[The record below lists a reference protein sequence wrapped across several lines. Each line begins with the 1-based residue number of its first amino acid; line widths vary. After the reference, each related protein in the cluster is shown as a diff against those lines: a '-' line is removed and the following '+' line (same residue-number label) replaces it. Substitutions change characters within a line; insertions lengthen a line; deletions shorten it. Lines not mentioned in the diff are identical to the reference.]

1 MKGLIVSNGYISD
14 YERLKD
20 MVKECDFLI
29 CADGGT
35 NHVININCRP
45 NLIIGD
51 LDSIYEETLKIIKD
65 ENIEIL
71 KFPPNKGK
79 TDTEL
84 ALEYLIEKNFDDI
97 TLMGVTGNRQDHTQG
112 NIYLLNRLLD
122 KGINGKIV
130 DDNNIIYLVKDY
142 LEIQD
147 TKNTFVSII
156 PITEKGII
164 ITLKGFLYPLQEEK
178 IEFSS
183 TLGISNK
190 IIEDIAKIKIHKGKA
205 LVFVSKD

>member
-1 MKGLIVSNGYISD
+1 MKGIVISSGYISD
-14 YERLKD
+14 YKRLED
-20 MVKECDFLI
+20 MIKESDFII

-35 NHVININCRP
+35 NHVINIDYRP

-51 LDSIYEETLKIIKD
+51 LDSIYKETLKIIKD

-71 KFPPNKGK
+71 KYPSNKGK